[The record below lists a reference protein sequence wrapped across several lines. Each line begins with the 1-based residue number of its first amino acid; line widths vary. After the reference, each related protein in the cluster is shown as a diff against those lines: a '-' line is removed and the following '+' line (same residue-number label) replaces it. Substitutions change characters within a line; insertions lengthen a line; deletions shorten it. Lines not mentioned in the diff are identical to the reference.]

1 MMSDIDPINQE
12 TDGPDWSF
20 GWVDLPYQVEVVAQ
34 AQPIPA
40 FGDTEA
46 GLATDI
52 PDEAFGWRWWKIA
65 TGTDFPELAQGSV
78 GSCCA
83 FSAAH
88 SAMITLAGEVV
99 SGDPEAAIIPSPE
112 VIYGFSRVQVNGG
125 RSPFR
130 SDGSTGAWVAQ
141 AMKDFGILAKEVVG
155 SFDLS
160 KYSESRCRE
169 FGSRGVPAELAEAAK
184 AHRFTSISRVK
195 TFEDFCRAIANGFGV
210 IIASG
215 QGFNN
220 SRRDSEGFCRP
231 SGRWAHAMA
240 GLSYRKGKRPGG
252 YIKNSW
258 GAASNSGPRYPDD
271 MPNGGFWVDAEVLEK
286 TMLSAGDSWAVSNM
300 PNGFP
305 LRRLSW

>member
-1 MMSDIDPINQE
+1 MMSDEQIQEYID
-12 TDGPDWSF
+12 TPDNAF
-20 GWVDLPYQVEVVAQ
+20 GWVDLPEDVEVVAQ
-34 AQPIPA
+34 AQPIPS

-46 GLATDI
+46 GLETDI

-65 TGTDFPELAQGSV
+65 TGIDFPEMAQGSV
-78 GSCCA
+78 GSCCS
-83 FSAAH
+83 FGAAH
-88 SAMITLAGEVV
+88 SAMLALAGEVV

-141 AMKDFGILAKEVVG
+141 AMKDFGILAKDVYG

-160 KYSESRCRE
+160 TYNEARCRE
-169 FGSRGVPAELAEAAK
+169 WGTKGVPAELVEAAK
-184 AHRFTSISRVK
+184 AHRFTSISRVR
-195 TFEDFCRAIANGFGV
+195 TFDDFCRSIASGFGV
-210 IIASG
+210 IVASG

-220 SRRDSEGFCRP
+220 TRRDSDGFCKP
-231 SGRWAHAMA
+231 SGKWAHCMA
-240 GLSYRKGKRPGG
+240 GLAYRKGNRPGG

-258 GAASNSGPRYPDD
+258 GAGSNSGPRYPFD
-271 MPNGGFWVDAEVLEK
+271 MPSGGFWVDAEVLEK
-286 TMLSAGDSWAVSNM
+286 NMLGSGDSWAVSCM